1 MSIVGT
7 NFVVIL
13 KDRGIDLKTLFFVR
27 YRRCRCTNKSRN
39 PKPLKLELG
48 SISHDVLNC

>member
-13 KDRGIDLKTLFFVR
+13 KDRGIDLRPYFLYAIVDADVPTKAATLSLFR
-27 YRRCRCTNKSRN
+27 ARI
-39 PKPLKLELG
+39 ELN
-48 SISHDVLNC
+48 LP